1 MDKEPARQLFHMALG
16 LGALAALLL
25 LGRGFMLA
33 AVFFTIIIGTMLM
46 NARLQGAR
54 IPLVQW
60 FEERFER
67 DDAPLPGWGS
77 ACYATGA
84 LLAVAFL
91 PDIHQIAA
99 VIFILGIGDGLS
111 TMVGR
116 MGRLALPYNKRKTL
130 EGSLTM
136 FVSSLCAVFFV
147 GPAALPLAA
156 IAAAAESLPRVDDN
170 LAIPVACTAFLL
182 LTGAG

>member
-1 MDKEPARQLFHMALG
+1 MDKELARQLFHMMLG

-33 AVFFTIIIGTMLM
+33 AIFFTIITGTLLM

-54 IPLVQW
+54 IPLVLW

-91 PDIHQIAA
+91 PDASSIAA

-111 TMVGR
+111 TILGR
-116 MGRLALPYNKRKTL
+116 RGKLVLPWNRRKTL

-136 FVSSLCAVFFV
+136 FVSSLCAAFFI

-156 IAAAAESLPRVDDN
+156 VAAAAESLPRVDDN
-170 LAIPVACTAFLL
+170 LAVPAACTAFLL
-182 LTGAG
+182 LAGVG